1 MAKKQAGKRPSRS
14 LPETEPIF
22 TRDGAHICPRPSRS
36 PAGIAP
42 VRKHCRNN
50 IDITLIH
57 MGYTQAFRATGR
69 QAEEKISGLSS
80 PLIRRPPGLYP

>member
-1 MAKKQAGKRPSRS
+1 MAKKQAGNRPGRYPSRA
-14 LPETEPIF
+14 EPIF
-22 TRDGAHICPRPSRS
+22 ARDGAHICPRPSRS

-69 QAEEKISGLSS
+69 PAEEKISGLPS
-80 PLIRRPPGLYP
+80 PLIRRPSGLYP